1 VEYRVLGPLEALD
14 GERRLE
20 LGGPRQ
26 RAVLAF
32 MLLHANEVVSGDRLA
47 DALWPDGPPRS
58 ATKAIQVYVST
69 LRKALGA
76 ARESLE
82 TRGPG
87 YSLRV
92 APGELDLHEFER
104 FLSQA
109 RSEEPAARAAT
120 LRRALALWRGGP
132 LADLAYEPFVL
143 AEAARLEELRQL
155 ALEDRIAAELE
166 LGGGPE
172 LVAELQALVA
182 GRPLQ
187 ERPRALLMRALYR
200 AGRQSEALDVFRD
213 GRRLLDVELG
223 LEPGPELRDLERA
236 ILRQDSTL
244 ASPGAAHAS
253 GTSKRTIVAVPETD
267 VGVAQVLAL
276 AEALALV
283 PARCDVVLARIVEA
297 PALASTTAALDHA
310 RREALSGGAD
320 VRVAAFSSTAPGDD
334 VARLALQQDADLV
347 LVSTAGDP
355 LTSRF
360 AGVFE
365 RATCDVAALVEGAGA
380 IREGDVVVPFGAFEH
395 DWAALE
401 LGAWLARA
409 LDRTL
414 ELVGATDGTS
424 GGRDASRLL
433 ADASLVVQHV
443 AGVVARPL
451 LGRPGREGV
460 AEVAQEAGVLVLGL
474 SDRWRSEGLGETR
487 AGLIASPSSPT
498 LLVRRGL
505 RPSGIAPPET
515 LTRFTWSIAHPTI
528 RG

>member
-1 VEYRVLGPLEALD
+1 
-14 GERRLE
+14 
-20 LGGPRQ
+20 
-26 RAVLAF
+26 
-32 MLLHANEVVSGDRLA
+32 
-47 DALWPDGPPRS
+47 
-58 ATKAIQVYVST
+58 
-69 LRKALGA
+69 
-76 ARESLE
+76 
-82 TRGPG
+82 
-87 YSLRV
+87 
-92 APGELDLHEFER
+92 
-104 FLSQA
+104 
-109 RSEEPAARAAT
+109 
-120 LRRALALWRGGP
+120 
-132 LADLAYEPFVL
+132 
-143 AEAARLEELRQL
+143 
-155 ALEDRIAAELE
+155 
-166 LGGGPE
+166 
-172 LVAELQALVA
+172 
-182 GRPLQ
+182 
-187 ERPRALLMRALYR
+187 MRALYR

-213 GRRLLDVELG
+213 GRRLLDEELG

-460 AEVAQEAGVLVLGL
+460 AEAAQEAGVLVLGL